1 MLSRGYNHRGG
12 CACRFCQPR
21 RVGET
26 LPTTADLIPVEGTS
40 YSYTRPTTCPV
51 CGEAIFLFMSEH
63 GGRVFFDEL
72 GPPWPK
78 HPCTDAASASP
89 LVKSISSSD
98 HISIR
103 RYAWQEAGWLP
114 LTNVVVEFSS
124 LNNVRLSG
132 LHAGKQ
138 FAACIL
144 LSELQRIS
152 STAADLAYS
161 PIHARLSI
169 AGVYEVA
176 FLSSDILP
184 RMVIATPELPPLS

>member
-1 MLSRGYNHRGG
+1 MSSRGHNHPGG
-12 CACRFCQPR
+12 CPCSFCQPQ
-21 RVGET
+21 RVGAT
-26 LPTTADLIPVEGTS
+26 LPTTTDLIPVEGTS

-51 CGEAIFLFMSEH
+51 CGEAVFLFISEH
-63 GGRVFFDEL
+63 SGRVFFDEL

-78 HPCTDAASASP
+78 HPCTNAASASP
-89 LVKSISSSD
+89 LVKPISSSD
-98 HISIR
+98 HVSTR

-124 LNNVRLSG
+124 LDSIRLSG
-132 LHAGKQ
+132 LHGGKH

-152 STAADLAYS
+152 SAAADLAYS
-161 PIHARLSI
+161 PIHVRLSI

-176 FLSSDILP
+176 FLSSDIRP
-184 RMVIATPELPPLS
+184 RMVIATPESPQAL